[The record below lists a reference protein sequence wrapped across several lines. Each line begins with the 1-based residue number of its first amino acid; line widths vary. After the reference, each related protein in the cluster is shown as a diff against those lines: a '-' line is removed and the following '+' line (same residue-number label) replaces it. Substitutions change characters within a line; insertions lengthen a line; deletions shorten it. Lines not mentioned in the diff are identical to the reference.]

1 MVEHNPVVDVLND
14 TERRMLRSFERF
26 ESDIESI
33 RSGRANVAI
42 LDGINVDYYGST
54 MPINQIATIAAPDPR
69 LITIQPWDKGALS
82 TIEREL
88 LKSDL
93 GLTPSNDGQIIRLP
107 IPPMT
112 QERRQEMVK
121 RLHRLREDTHVA
133 IRNVRRDGLE
143 QLRQTEKDK
152 QISQDE
158 LYKAQEQLQQATDKH
173 VEKTDRVSA
182 KKEAELLEV

>member
-1 MVEHNPVVDVLND
+1 
-14 TERRMLRSFERF
+14 
-26 ESDIESI
+26 
-33 RSGRANVAI
+33 
-42 LDGINVDYYGST
+42 
-54 MPINQIATIAAPDPR
+54 
-69 LITIQPWDKGALS
+69 
-82 TIEREL
+82 
-88 LKSDL
+88 
-93 GLTPSNDGQIIRLP
+93 
-107 IPPMT
+107 
-112 QERRQEMVK
+112 MVK

-158 LYKAQEQLQQATDKH
+158 LYKAQEQLQQATNKH